1 MNLHPLLVLP
11 IKTRTFMADYLPAT
25 FMGQIFPEVGFS
37 KSPFGFGIGATHNH
51 IEQEN
56 CLQTRPAPP

>member
-1 MNLHPLLVLP
+1 
-11 IKTRTFMADYLPAT
+11 MADYLPAT